1 VRGIPG
7 FSNIPV
13 LGLLGSTKEKEEQET
28 QLLVLVTPYIVGMH
42 ERVAGAD
49 RIYTRDLPQP
59 GGSR

>member
-1 VRGIPG
+1 
-7 FSNIPV
+7 
-13 LGLLGSTKEKEEQET
+13 
-28 QLLVLVTPYIVGMH
+28 VTPYIVGMH